1 MAGAEYGYDGDG
13 VVVGADQFPQTPVV
27 QPTRPLQERAV
38 EPQRGS
44 FLEGFDRRRSDE
56 GGTVQPHKSRRSE
69 RASSSRP
76 SSGGRPLPA
85 FQDGSYPA
93 PEGNPRSVSARPIAA
108 PQSARPASNGSGLA
122 FLSLIF
128 GVFAIAT
135 CFLSPATGIL
145 LGIVA
150 IWLAGAHLKRGG
162 RLGVARTGR
171 ICGIVAIVLS
181 LIGFAFASL
190 SGLSS
195 LSSAFDDLLNGD
207 PIGASSSFNVDA
219 GVITS
224 DEEQKAVDVVM
235 PRFEQLKTGDEE
247 MAAQVGA
254 VANKGFTQLTGYSM
268 QECGVDLAEYGAAAM
283 EGFSYEIVLVS
294 AYESSEDGFVSADV
308 SSKDVYEIG
317 YAFADALGTYV
328 ESPEGASATEDE
340 RKAKMGELL
349 MQAVQGAP
357 LYPDQYCSVDL
368 LHEGAE
374 WVIDEDSW
382 DTEMEYLFSLA

>member
-44 FLEGFDRRRSDE
+44 FLEGFNRRRSDE

-76 SSGGRPLPA
+76 SSASRPLPA
-85 FQDGSYPA
+85 FQGSSYPA
-93 PEGNPRSVSARPIAA
+93 PEGNPRPSSARPTAA

-135 CFLSPATGIL
+135 CFLSPMTGII
-145 LGIVA
+145 LGVVA
-150 IWLAGAHLKRGG
+150 IWLAGAHQKRGG

-207 PIGASSSFNVDA
+207 PVGASSSFNVDA

-224 DEEQKAVDVVM
+224 DEEQKAVDAVM
-235 PRFEQLKTGDEE
+235 PRFEQLKTGDEG

-254 VANKGFTQLTGYSM
+254 VADKGFTQLTGYSM

-317 YAFADALGTYV
+317 DAFAEALETYV
-328 ESPEGASATEDE
+328 DSPEGASATEDE

-368 LHEGAE
+368 LHKGDE

-382 DTEMEYLFSLA
+382 NTEMDYLFNLA